1 MSFLKALVSQLARE
15 FGCGAPK
22 AALGP
27 CPICGRRLPLN
38 LGFTE
43 LTWRKV
49 GLGLLIPVLVY
60 LAMTALL
67 RCPAT
72 GPLLALFRLEYP

>member
-1 MSFLKALVSQLARE
+1 MEIVRHWRLQAQRYRLA
-15 FGCGAPK
+15 GCT
-22 AALGP
+22 
-27 CPICGRRLPLN
+27 CPVCGRRLPLN

-49 GLGLLIPVLVY
+49 GLALLIPVLVY

-67 RCPAT
+67 R
-72 GPLLALFRLEYP
+72 